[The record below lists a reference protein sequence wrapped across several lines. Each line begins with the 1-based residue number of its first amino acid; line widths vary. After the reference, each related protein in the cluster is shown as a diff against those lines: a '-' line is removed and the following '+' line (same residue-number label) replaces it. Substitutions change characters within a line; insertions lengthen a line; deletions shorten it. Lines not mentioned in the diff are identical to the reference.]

1 MVPKKTHR
9 TNPIARAL
17 RTPKYRPQSTGNK
30 KAYNRKV
37 AKRQLSKE
45 SGAFSLGVMLMYRRS
60 LHQYRFNDR
69 LMCRQALLP

>member
-9 TNPIARAL
+9 PNPIARAL
-17 RTPKYRPQSTGNK
+17 RTPKYRPQSIGNK

-45 SGAFSLGVMLMYRRS
+45 SGAFSLRVTLIS
-60 LHQYRFNDR
+60 
-69 LMCRQALLP
+69 CRPDVDLY